1 LSKASVLFGFVQLE
15 LPGTLAIADGRYVVR
30 DGPQERVL
38 VLETL
43 GAPPP
48 PRRRRRR
55 ARASDTETQPPPV
68 PLSRATVV
76 RAFEPFDDEREA
88 SAWLTAAVASEG
100 LVDGLLAEGIDLLN
114 RALHAQAV
122 ASADPRVPAL
132 APHHAVTARLG
143 YGSGEE
149 VASGEFT
156 EAREVDARA
165 GASRKRQRDEE
176 LRPQQRLAAVLG
188 GREQFDVCE
197 VLFLRARTDLDAGR
211 SREAALQLRIGLEAL
226 LAGFSDPPSDP
237 GHDEDMSTL
246 KAARHDAGELAN
258 VALRGEPSEEQTA
271 RTRELI
277 ETCERVIRRR
287 RVLRGT

>member
-1 LSKASVLFGFVQLE
+1 MTRLFGFIQLE

-30 DGPQERVL
+30 DGSRERVL

-55 ARASDTETQPPPV
+55 ARVADTEATPPSL

-76 RAFEPFDDEREA
+76 RAFEPFDDERRA

-100 LVDGLLAEGIDLLN
+100 SIDELLAESIDLLN

-122 ASADPRVPAL
+122 ASADPRGPAL
-132 APHHAVTARLG
+132 ASHHAVAARLG

-165 GASRKRQRDEE
+165 GASKKRQRDEE

-188 GREQFDVCE
+188 GHEQFDACE
-197 VLFLRARTDLDAGR
+197 VLLLRARADLDAGR

-226 LAGFSDPPSDP
+226 LAGFSEPPSDP
-237 GHDEDMSTL
+237 GHDEDMSAL
-246 KAARHDAGELAN
+246 KAARHDAGELASA
-258 VALRGEPSEEQTA
+258 ALRGEPSEAQAA
-271 RTRELI
+271 RAQELI

-287 RVLRGT
+287 RILRGA